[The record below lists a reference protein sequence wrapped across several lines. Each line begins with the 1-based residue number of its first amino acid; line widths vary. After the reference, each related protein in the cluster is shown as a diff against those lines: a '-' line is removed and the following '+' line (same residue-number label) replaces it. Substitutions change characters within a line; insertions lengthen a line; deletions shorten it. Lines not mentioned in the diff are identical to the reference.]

1 MRQCPNCKS
10 DNPDDARFCN
20 YCGMRLPESK
30 EEHYIMIWKD
40 WKKPEGRIFRSG
52 DSRGIGGK

>member
-20 YCGMRLPESK
+20 YVECVFPNQKRK
-30 EEHYIMIWKD
+30 HYIMIWKD
-40 WKKPEGRIFRSG
+40 WKKPGR
-52 DSRGIGGK
+52 